1 MTRSAPADLTAVAE
15 PLVPAGVLKDGET
28 VLLAI
33 KPSGW
38 FPLLVSW
45 PVLAIVGLVAL
56 VVYVAGEQFGLNI
69 SQKPVM
75 KPVMILCLTVA
86 CLRIVVACMQWLGRM
101 YILTNRRI
109 MRVRGVV
116 RTDVVSWALKDV
128 RSLSLSAGRLD
139 QLLGIASLLVVAG
152 EDDTPQAAWTHLARP
167 IEVHRIVS
175 EAARRAL

>member
-45 PVLAIVGLVAL
+45 PVLVIVGLVAL
-56 VVYVAGEQFGLNI
+56 VAYVAGEHFDLNI
-69 SQKPVM
+69 PRG
-75 KPVMILCLTVA
+75 PVMILCLTAA

-101 YILTNRRI
+101 YILTDRRI

-116 RTDVVSWALKDV
+116 RTDVVSWVLKDV
-128 RSLSLSAGRLD
+128 RGLSLSAGRLD

-152 EDDTPQAAWTHLARP
+152 DDDTPQPAWTHLARP

-175 EAARRAL
+175 QAAHRSL

>member
-1 MTRSAPADLTAVAE
+1 MTGSSPADLTAVAE

-38 FPLLVSW
+38 FALLVSW
-45 PVLAIVGLVAL
+45 PVLAIAGLVAAAA
-56 VVYVAGEQFGLNI
+56 YVACEHLGLDI
-69 SQKPVM
+69 PLSPVM
-75 KPVMILCLTVA
+75 FLCLTAA
-86 CLRIVVACMQWLGRM
+86 CVRIMIACMQWLGRM
-101 YILTNRRI
+101 YILTDRRI
-109 MRVRGVV
+109 MRVRGVI
-116 RTDVVSWALKDV
+116 RTDVVSWILKDV
-128 RSLSLSAGRLD
+128 RGLSLSAGKLE

-152 EDDTPQAAWTHLARP
+152 EDDTPQPAWTYLARP